1 MMTISHC
8 VKNTALVLC
17 CGLALSA
24 CDLFA
29 NPEKLKADTSAA
41 LTARNFSS
49 AAQSAEQWTQKAP
62 EQYEAYFALAQ
73 AKAQAGDKNAAL
85 VALEKAIKKG
95 LKDDVQIESNTNL
108 DPIKS
113 MVAYQDLMKTN
124 FPGRAA
130 KKAQA
135 PDQDNATV
143 SITEEDGKQVLRAGD
158 VVLQVPAMK

>member
-1 MMTISHC
+1 MMTISHF
-8 VKNTALVLC
+8 VKNTALILC
-17 CGLALSA
+17 CALALSA

-29 NPEKLKADTSAA
+29 NAEKLKAETSAA
-41 LTARNFSS
+41 LAARNFSS

-85 VALEKAIKKG
+85 VALEQAIKKG

-113 MVAYQDLMKTN
+113 MVAYQDLMKTS
-124 FPGRAA
+124 FPGRVA
-130 KKAQA
+130 KKAEA
-135 PDQDNATV
+135 QDNATV
-143 SITEEDGKQVLRAGD
+143 SITEENGKQVLRAGD
-158 VVLQVPAMK
+158 VVLEVPAMK